1 MKGSARLLLVLL
13 ALVAAP
19 RFAHAWDPATTHDG
33 MTERAAAV
41 STLHATLVH
50 DLDRA
55 LGIFEPLR
63 LDFSLL
69 DRSLARSLKARLETL
84 DPAGGCRPSPDGVA
98 TASAWLRAGAVLA
111 KTPPERGRNHFL
123 EPGSRSGLDD
133 GGGLS
138 GTLYSARLTLD
149 EGTTVRDTATG
160 LAFDLEGMSALE
172 WVHSSG
178 NDLGLAAF
186 LEQWALATSATEANQ
201 RDTALARALLALG
214 GTLAVLEDMG
224 QPAYVRNDF
233 RTEFL
238 SHDTGS
244 VLERFVADRY
254 GAVGLPAPSKP
265 VVRPDFD
272 SYFVALDGKGLAQ
285 ATQQR
290 FFSTGT
296 LPQDLSIDARESN
309 ADITSAA
316 NRTLRF
322 GEPGLS
328 TLDIRQDGKTRYVVR
343 DGARLLAYE
352 CSGNRVRFF
361 LDERVRQDL
370 ARRWLPEVEAYA
382 AGMVDHLLRRKLQ
395 IKVADGKADIAVAGW
410 GNEATDEASSEGLV
424 GKSIHVLVEDAAG
437 KRREIVSRSIA
448 AEASPLSI
456 RLPSDARKV
465 AAFVRSDGADGFVAS
480 AEARLP

>member
-1 MKGSARLLLVLL
+1 MNVSARLLLVPLV
-13 ALVAAP
+13 LVAAP

-33 MTERAAAV
+33 MTERAAAI
-41 STLHATLVH
+41 SKLHATLVH

-55 LGIFEPLR
+55 LGLFEPLR

-69 DRSLARSLKARLETL
+69 DRTAARSLKARLEML
-84 DPAGGCRPSPDGVA
+84 DPASGCRPSPDGVA

-123 EPGSRSGLDD
+123 EPGAHSGLHD
-133 GGGLS
+133 GEGLS
-138 GTLYSARLTLD
+138 GTLYAARLTLD
-149 EGTTVRDTATG
+149 EGTAVRDTATG
-160 LAFDLEGMSALE
+160 LTFDLEGMSALE
-172 WVHSSG
+172 WVHSSR

-186 LEQWALATSATEANQ
+186 LEQWALATSATEASQ
-201 RDTALARALLALG
+201 RDTALVRALLALG
-214 GTLAVLEDMG
+214 GTLAALEDMG

-233 RTEFL
+233 RAEFL

-244 VLERFVADRY
+244 ALERFVADRY
-254 GAVGLPAPSKP
+254 GAVGLPAPAKP
-265 VVRPDFD
+265 VARSDFD
-272 SYFVALDGKGLAQ
+272 SYFVASDGKGLAQ
-285 ATQQR
+285 TTQQR

-296 LPQDLSIDARESN
+296 LPHDLSIDPTESS
-309 ADITSAA
+309 ADVTSAA

-322 GEPGLS
+322 GEPRLS

-343 DGARLLAYE
+343 DGMRTLAYD

-395 IKVADGKADIAVAGW
+395 IKVADGKAEIAVAG
-410 GNEATDEASSEGLV
+410 AASEGLA
-424 GKSIHVLVEDAAG
+424 GKDIHVLVEDAAG
-437 KRREIVSRSIA
+437 RRREIASSSIA
-448 AEASPLSI
+448 ATPLSFQ
-456 RLPSDARKV
+456 LPSDARKV
-465 AAFVRSDGADGFVAS
+465 AAFVRSDDDDGFVAA

>member
-1 MKGSARLLLVLL
+1 MKVGARLLILPL

-19 RFAHAWDPATTHDG
+19 RFAHAWDPATTHNG
-33 MTERAAAV
+33 MTERAAAI
-41 STLHATLVH
+41 SKFHATLVH

-63 LDFSLL
+63 LDFGLL
-69 DRSLARSLKARLETL
+69 DRNVARSLKARLETL
-84 DPAGGCRPSPDGVA
+84 DPAGGCRPSSDGVA

-123 EPGSRSGLDD
+123 EPGTLSGLDD
-133 GGGLS
+133 SGGLS
-138 GTLYSARLTLD
+138 GTLYAARLTFD

-160 LAFDLEGMSALE
+160 QTFDLEGLSALD
-172 WVHSSG
+172 WVHSSR

-186 LEQWALATSATEANQ
+186 LEQWALATSATQANQ

-224 QPAYVRNDF
+224 QPAYVRSDF
-233 RTEFL
+233 RAEFL
-238 SHDTGS
+238 AHDTGS
-244 VLERFVADRY
+244 ALERFVADRY
-254 GAVGLPAPSKP
+254 GAVGLPAPGKP
-265 VVRPDFD
+265 VVRLDFD
-272 SYFVALDGKGLAQ
+272 SYFVAPDGKGLAQ
-285 ATQQR
+285 TTQQH

-296 LPQDLSIDARESN
+296 LPHDLSIDAMESN
-309 ADITSAA
+309 ADIRAVA

-322 GEPGLS
+322 GEPSLS
-328 TLDIRQDGKTRYVVR
+328 TLDVRQDGKTRYVLR
-343 DGARLLAYE
+343 DGLRILAYD

-395 IKVADGKADIAVAGW
+395 IKVVDGRAEIAIAGVASDGIA
-410 GNEATDEASSEGLV
+410 GRN
-424 GKSIHVLVEDAAG
+424 IHVLVEDAAG
-437 KRREIVSRSIA
+437 KRREIASSSLA
-448 AEASPLSI
+448 AESAPLSVS
-456 RLPSDARKV
+456 LPGDARKV
-465 AAFVRSDGADGFVAS
+465 AAFVRGDGADGFVA
-480 AEARLP
+480 AGEVRLP